1 MTSTAPAPSAPAA
14 RRRTPR
20 NWRQAFLAALAD
32 SSNVRAAA
40 RKAAISLSNV
50 YKTRRDDPQ
59 FARQWLAALCEGYDN
74 LEMDLLCR
82 LRSGE
87 TKDGKGRKFDNAN
100 AFRLLVAHR
109 QSVMH
114 QRALRDNESE
124 EEILASINAKLDA
137 MRRREA
143 QVTELVT
150 DAQTGDSD
158 DEAV

>member
-1 MTSTAPAPSAPAA
+1 
-14 RRRTPR
+14 
-20 NWRQAFLAALAD
+20 
-32 SSNVRAAA
+32 
-40 RKAAISLSNV
+40 
-50 YKTRRDDPQ
+50 
-59 FARQWLAALCEGYDN
+59 
-74 LEMDLLCR
+74 MDLLCR

>member
-1 MTSTAPAPSAPAA
+1 MTKPQPAA
-14 RRRTPR
+14 SASRRRAPR
-20 NWRQAFLAALAD
+20 NWRQGFLAALAD

-40 RKAAISLSNV
+40 RKAAISLSHV
-50 YKTRRDDPQ
+50 YKTRRDEPQ

-124 EEILASINAKLDA
+124 EEVLAAINAKLDA
-137 MRRREA
+137 MRQREG
-143 QVTELVT
+143 QVAELV
-150 DAQTGDSD
+150 AGEKAGGSD
-158 DEAV
+158 DEAA